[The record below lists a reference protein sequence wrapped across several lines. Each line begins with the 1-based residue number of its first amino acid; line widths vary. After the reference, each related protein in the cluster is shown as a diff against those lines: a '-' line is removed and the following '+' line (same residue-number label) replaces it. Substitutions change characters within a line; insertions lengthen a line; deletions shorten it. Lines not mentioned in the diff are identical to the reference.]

1 MPTAIRPFMPLHRA
15 IEDVLRC
22 SGEYVEAVRTGDL
35 KRIKAEYLRLQA
47 AVDSCA
53 RAEAAHTASIDA
65 SGQPILNVLA
75 GGVAS

>member
-1 MPTAIRPFMPLHRA
+1 MATVIRPFMTLHHA

-47 AVDSCA
+47 AVDSCT
-53 RAEAAHTASIDA
+53 RAEAAHLASIDA
-65 SGQPILNVLA
+65 SGQPILKVIV
-75 GGVAS
+75 GGAAP